1 MINKIKEIAK
11 KIEEVAKKL
20 DASKNRFVA
29 GAELAAMLLIAT
41 PNTAEAQP
49 TNKSNMVVI
58 LSDADLYRLFGNSP
72 YLYQHYEGS
81 VDKFIKDFRDQEK
94 QYAAGKAKA
103 STQQILDIIKKRDNI
118 YFDSL
123 CEGGSVDAKFDYK
136 VEKDAQGERKLVP
149 TEESY
154 VVCESESGY
163 TEVFV
168 FDRTHCVPDRRVCI
182 PHAFGKD
189 MMCGCHGDH
198 DIDPENELSPILERG
213 SAHENLM
220 NVIKNEKIK
229 GQGR

>member
-123 CEGGSVDAKFDYK
+123 CEGGSVDAKFD
-136 VEKDAQGERKLVP
+136 
-149 TEESY
+149 
-154 VVCESESGY
+154 
-163 TEVFV
+163 
-168 FDRTHCVPDRRVCI
+168 
-182 PHAFGKD
+182 
-189 MMCGCHGDH
+189 
-198 DIDPENELSPILERG
+198 
-213 SAHENLM
+213 
-220 NVIKNEKIK
+220 
-229 GQGR
+229 